1 MTLLM
6 AMLLMGAL
14 LILKG
19 SWLLKTSSEVG
30 VRIQSLLRSNLFTWL
45 TFGTGCVWF
54 LYLITQL
61 GDSDFGEYKRILFV
75 IFTVTAIA
83 AFFYT
88 PDFLS
93 VRGLAI
99 LALLIA
105 RKLLDAAYLQMP
117 QTRLF
122 LVSIVYFYIVCAL
135 YFGTFPFHFRDLLHW
150 LFKSSLK
157 LKCLGAFFVI
167 YGIVLVFL
175 GIKG

>member
-6 AMLLMGAL
+6 AMLLMGAF

-19 SWLLKTSSEVG
+19 SWLLKTSPEVG
-30 VRIQSLLRSNLFTWL
+30 ARVQSLLRSNLFTWL
-45 TFGTGCVWF
+45 TFGTGCLWF

-61 GDSDFGEYKRILFV
+61 GESDFGEYKRLLFV
-75 IFTVTAIA
+75 IFTITSIG

-99 LALLIA
+99 LTLLIA
-105 RKLLDAAYLQMP
+105 RKFLDAAYLQMP
-117 QTRLF
+117 QTRLL
-122 LVSIVYFYIVCAL
+122 LVSIVYFYIVGAL
-135 YFGTFPFHFRDLLHW
+135 YFGTFPFQFRDALNW
-150 LFKSSLK
+150 FFKSSLR
-157 LKCLGAFFVI
+157 LKCLGSFFLL
-167 YGIVLVFL
+167 YGMILVFF